1 MFGVGPV
8 ELLIVLVV
16 FGLIL
21 AIPVVFIFVAFRLLR
36 EMRMIRETLVSQKHA
51 S

>member
-1 MFGVGPV
+1 MFGVGPF

-21 AIPVVFIFVAFRLLR
+21 AIPVAFIIIAFRLLR
-36 EMRMIRETLVSQKHA
+36 EIRMIREYITSQKQV
-51 S
+51 